1 VEQHIAETRLADG
14 TTVAYALAGEG
25 PLLVYTPGWLSHLE
39 LSWAIPAE
47 RRFYEALAQGRTL
60 LRYDKPGMGLSGPL
74 TRPYTMDLELET
86 LAAVI
91 RASGASR
98 LDLFGI
104 SLGAVVATRYAA
116 DHPST
121 VDKMVLYG
129 GWVRGAELTSPA
141 IREYVLGLITAHWGL
156 GSDVLADIFM
166 PEVDAPGRTTFTRV
180 AFTQYQREAAT
191 AEVAR
196 AMLAL
201 CYEVDIADDLP
212 RVEAPTLVLH
222 RDRDRAAPLAQGRQ
236 LADGIRTGEFLEL
249 TGHAHFPYVGDAD
262 AITRAAR
269 RFLGLPGLRRRATLT
284 LTPRQH
290 EVAQLVSEGLTNR
303 DIAERLH
310 ITERSAESH
319 VERIRVRLGFRSR
332 SQIAAWFVTGG

>member
-1 VEQHIAETRLADG
+1 VEQRIAETRLGDG

-39 LSWAIPAE
+39 LSWAIPPQ
-47 RRFYEALAQGRTL
+47 RRYYEALAQGRTL

-74 TRPYTMDLELET
+74 TRPYTMELELET

-91 RASGASR
+91 AASGADR

-104 SLGAVVATRYAA
+104 SLGCLVAARYAA

-141 IREYVLGLITAHWGL
+141 IRDYVLGLVTEHWGL

-166 PEVDAPGRTTFTRV
+166 PEDDDSARSTFTRA

-201 CYEVDIADDLP
+201 CYEVDIAEDLP

-222 RDRDRAAPLAQGRQ
+222 RDRDRAAPVAQGRQ
-236 LADGIRTGEFLEL
+236 LAAGIRNGQFLEL
-249 TGHAHFPYVGDAD
+249 RGHAHFPYVGDAD

-269 RFLGLPGLRRRATLT
+269 RFLGLPPLRRRSGPS

-290 EVAQLVSEGLTNR
+290 VARLVSEGLTNR

-319 VERIRVRLGFRSR
+319 VERIRIRLGFRSR